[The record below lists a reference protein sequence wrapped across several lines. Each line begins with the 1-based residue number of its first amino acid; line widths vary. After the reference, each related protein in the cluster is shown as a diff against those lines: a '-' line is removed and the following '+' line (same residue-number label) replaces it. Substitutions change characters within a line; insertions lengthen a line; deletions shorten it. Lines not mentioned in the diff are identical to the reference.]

1 VSSPIF
7 PEWPPPPGYSAKPV
21 WTGRGF
27 RVGDEAVP
35 VLCYQPQSP
44 AWTGELTA
52 FHEEVS
58 GGAHF
63 IDVASRR
70 QTLNTISRWMPSES
84 AVMLDIGCSSGYM
97 IRDLRQ
103 RFPRAAVMGADS
115 VREPLQKLSA
125 SMPDVPLLQFDV
137 VECPLP
143 DACVD
148 VVVLLNVLEHI
159 EDDAAA
165 ARQVYRVLRPGGI
178 AVVEVPYGP
187 HLFDVYD
194 RQLLHFRRYHTGEI
208 EGILRRAGFEIPE
221 ISHLGFFLYPFF
233 RAVKLWNRR
242 FLKEPPGVQRRIVA
256 ANIVKSGNSALPGL
270 VMRIEEFLH
279 RWAPFPRGIRC
290 RLTAYKS

>member
-1 VSSPIF
+1 
-7 PEWPPPPGYSAKPV
+7 
-21 WTGRGF
+21 
-27 RVGDEAVP
+27 VGDEVVP
-35 VLCYQPQSP
+35 VLCYQPLSP
-44 AWTGELTA
+44 GWTGELTA

-58 GGAHF
+58 GGEHF

-70 QTLNTISRWMPSES
+70 HTLHAISKRRPPES
-84 AVMLDIGCSSGYM
+84 SVMLDIGCSSGYM

-115 VREPLQKLSA
+115 VREPLEKLSA
-125 SMPDVPLLQFDV
+125 SMPGVPLLQFNL

-165 ARQVYRVLRPGGI
+165 AKQVYRVLRPGGI

-194 RQLLHFRRYHTGEI
+194 RQLLHFRRYTTGEI
-208 EGILRRAGFEIPE
+208 EGIFRRAGFEIPE

-233 RAVKLWNRR
+233 RAVKLRNRR
-242 FLKEPPGVQRRIVA
+242 FLKEPPDVQRRVVA
-256 ANIVKSGNSALPGL
+256 ANILKSGNSVLPGL
-270 VMRIEEFLH
+270 VMRIEEFLR
-279 RWAPFPRGIRC
+279 RWTPLPRGIRC
-290 RLTAYKS
+290 LLTAYKS